1 MQPKFDG
8 LYNFRDIGGLV
19 TKDGRKI
26 KTGVIFR
33 SDELSK
39 LSKEDLHKMAQLN
52 IKMVCDLR
60 TLREQKSKPSKI
72 TDEHG
77 VKVIKISFQDQSQ
90 EFTHFQFFKFLAGRS
105 GGIDFLEVMENLY
118 RQMAFDS
125 GKQIREIMVQLSDE
139 DQLPALIH
147 CTGGKD
153 RTGFVSA
160 FIQLLAGASIDDVT
174 DHYLISNELIGPR
187 MKKIER
193 FIRYFSLFRVSAEQ
207 LKPVLEVR
215 REYLLEIYEEIL
227 KKYGTFEKYAE
238 EVCGINH
245 DQIEKLKKNLLV

>member
-1 MQPKFDG
+1 MHPKFDG

-39 LSKEDLHKMAQLN
+39 LSKQDLDKMSQLN

-72 TDEHG
+72 TVEHG
-77 VKVIKISFQDQSQ
+77 VNVIKVSFQDQSQ
-90 EFTHFQFFKFLAGRS
+90 EFTHLQFFKFLAGQS
-105 GGIDFLEVMENLY
+105 GRIDFLEVMENLY
-118 RQMAFDS
+118 GQMAFDS
-125 GKQIREIMVQLSDE
+125 GKQLRKIMEELSNE
-139 DQLPALIH
+139 SKLPALIH

-153 RTGFVSA
+153 RTGFISA
-160 FIQLLAGASIDDVT
+160 FIQLLAGASIEDVT
-174 DHYLISNELIGPR
+174 HHYLISNELIGPR

-215 REYLLEIYEEIL
+215 REYLLKVYEEIL
-227 KKYGTFEKYAE
+227 KKHETFENYAE
-238 EVCGINH
+238 EVCGINQ
-245 DQIEKLKKNLLV
+245 DQIEKLKQNLLV